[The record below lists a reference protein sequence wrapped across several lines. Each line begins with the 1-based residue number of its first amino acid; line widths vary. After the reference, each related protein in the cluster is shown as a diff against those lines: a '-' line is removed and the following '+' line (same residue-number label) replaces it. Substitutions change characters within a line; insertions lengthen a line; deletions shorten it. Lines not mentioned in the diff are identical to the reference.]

1 MLRSA
6 SSLRIN
12 AGLAALLPLAI
23 LVAACD
29 GGQILP
35 PPLTDTTAS
44 TGMDPSTSSAT
55 GSGGSGGVGGSGLT
69 TSTTTGSGGAGGA
82 TSTAT
87 STSSSTSTSA
97 GTGGAGGS
105 PVMPD
110 TTPPTVVLT
119 APASAAQGVAAN
131 ALITATFS
139 EAMDPLTLTSATF
152 LLKQGAV
159 VIPAAVTY
167 ANNVATLD
175 PTVDLA
181 LSTTYTATVTTTSA
195 DLAGNKLAM
204 DHTWSFTTAAV
215 LPKGPAPVL
224 LGTAGNY
231 VILAKSAISNVPT
244 SLITG
249 DLGLSPAAASF
260 ITGFSM
266 TKVGTKWTSAQVVG
280 SVFAADND
288 PPTPINLTT
297 AVLNMMTAYTDA
309 AGRPTP
315 DALNL
320 GSGTIGGLTILPGL
334 YKWTSSVTIPTDLTL
349 SGAPNDVWIFQ
360 VEGNLTMSAAKNITL
375 IGGAKAKNIFWQVS
389 GLVDLGT
396 TSHAEGVI
404 LSKTSIKLGTGASI
418 NGRLLAQTAVNLA
431 TVTVT
436 APAP

>member
-244 SLITG
+244 SL
-249 DLGLSPAAASF
+249 
-260 ITGFSM
+260 